1 MTAIRIQGVGTAVPK
16 YVYDQ
21 AQVRQVVE
29 GLFHERVK
37 NFDRLLRV
45 FDHLHIARRHFAR
58 DPQWYAAEHG
68 FAELNQLFTETATE
82 LSCEAA
88 RAVMAHAGIDA
99 AEVAGVVAV
108 TTTGMM
114 TPSLDAV
121 LIQELNLPLTSI
133 RLPIVG
139 LGCAGGV
146 AGLARSAELSSACSG
161 APVLFVAV
169 EICSATFQKNDT
181 SKSNLIGTSIFGDGA
196 AAVIVGA
203 GGEGPEIVGSFHQ
216 LFPNTYDIMG
226 WDIIDSGLKVRFS
239 RDIPSFVRQH
249 IPKVIADSCQQWGIS
264 PDDILTYITHPGGAK
279 VLEAF
284 ADAIGKPKELLA
296 SAYEVLRNY
305 GNMSSASILF
315 VLEDMIRNTRLESGY
330 ALMSALGPGFSSDQL
345 LLKIS

>member
-1 MTAIRIQGVGTAVPK
+1 MATIRIQGVGTAVPK
-16 YVYDQ
+16 HVYNQ
-21 AQVRQVVE
+21 AQVRQIVE
-29 GLFHERVK
+29 GLFHERVT

-45 FDHLHIARRHFAR
+45 FDHLHIARRHFVR
-58 DPQWYAAEHG
+58 DPEWYAADHG
-68 FAELNQLFTETATE
+68 FAELNQLFTEKATE
-82 LSCEAA
+82 LSSQAA
-88 RAVMAHAGIDA
+88 SNVIAQTGIDA
-99 AEVAGVVAV
+99 AQFAGVVAV

-121 LIQELNLPLTSI
+121 LLQELNLPLTCI

-146 AGLARSAELSSACSG
+146 AGLARAAELSASCRG

-181 SKSNLIGTSIFGDGA
+181 SKSNLIGTSIFADGA
-196 AAVIVGA
+196 AAVIVGE
-203 GGEGPEIVGSFHQ
+203 GGQGPEIVGSFHQ
-216 LFPNTYDIMG
+216 LFPDTYDIMG
-226 WDIIDSGLKVRFS
+226 WDIIDSGMKVRFS
-239 RDIPSFVRQH
+239 RDIPSFVRH
-249 IPKVIADSCQQWGIS
+249 HVPKVIADSCQKWGIS
-264 PDDILTYITHPGGAK
+264 ADEILSYITHPGGAK

-284 ADAIGKPKELLA
+284 AEVIGKPKESLA
-296 SAYEVLRNY
+296 SAYQVLRDY

-315 VLEDMIRNTRLESGY
+315 VLEDMLRNTRLESGY